1 MEINAKPITVKE
13 VLEDVNKS
21 LSGITLRGNCDLKVL
36 IEDVG
41 IPVARA
47 INGIQ
52 ICLDAINRESQ
63 ESTEP
68 EFVLEPVKDDNNA

>member
-13 VLEDVNKS
+13 VLEDVRKV
-21 LSGITLRGNCDLKVL
+21 LGEITLQGGSDLKALV
-36 IEDVG
+36 ENVG
-41 IPVARA
+41 VPIARA